1 MKECVDGC
9 DTVHYQ
15 GVNVSYDFP
24 KRAKYNPPESV
35 ILTIMDFFR
44 GETVGFESFGS
55 PSSSGLG
62 YAFYRSVSRPDVSNL
77 VDISDLSAI
86 DNTTGYLSPEEQ
98 IEYER
103 ILDEQYKDTGVN
115 IYELL

>member
-1 MKECVDGC
+1 MKESVDGC
-9 DTVHYQ
+9 NTVRYQ
-15 GVNVSYDFP
+15 GINVSYDFP
-24 KRAKYNPPESV
+24 KLAKYNPPESV
-35 ILTIMDFFR
+35 VLTAMDFFR
-44 GETVGFESFGS
+44 GEVVEFESFGA

-62 YAFYRSVSRPDVSNL
+62 YAFYRSVSRPEVSNL

-86 DNTTGYLSPEEQ
+86 DDTTGYLSSEER

-115 IYELL
+115 IYDLI

>member
-1 MKECVDGC
+1 MKECADGC
-9 DTVHYQ
+9 NAVHYQ

-24 KRAKYNPPESV
+24 KLAKYNPPESIV
-35 ILTIMDFFR
+35 LTAMDFFR
-44 GETVGFESFGS
+44 GEIVEFESFGA

-62 YAFYRSVSRPDVSNL
+62 YAFYRSVSRPEVFNL

-86 DNTTGYLSPEEQ
+86 DDTTGYLSSEEQ

-103 ILDEQYKDTGVN
+103 ILDKQYKDTGVN
-115 IYELL
+115 INELV

>member
-1 MKECVDGC
+1 MKADTNNR

-15 GVNVSYDFP
+15 GINISYEFP
-24 KRAKYNPPESV
+24 KLAKYNPPESV
-35 ILTIMDFFR
+35 ILTAMDFFR
-44 GETVGFESFGS
+44 GQIVEFESFS
-55 PSSSGLG
+55 TPSSSGLG
-62 YAFYRSVSRPDVSNL
+62 YAFYRSVSRPEVSNL

-103 ILDEQYKDTGVN
+103 ILDEQYKDTGIN
-115 IYELL
+115 INELI

>member
-1 MKECVDGC
+1 MKADTNNR

-15 GVNVSYDFP
+15 GINISYEFP
-24 KRAKYNPPESV
+24 KLAKDNPPESV
-35 ILTIMDFFR
+35 ILTAMDFFR
-44 GETVGFESFGS
+44 GEIVE
-55 PSSSGLG
+55 LE
-62 YAFYRSVSRPDVSNL
+62 VSNL

-103 ILDEQYKDTGVN
+103 ILDEQYKDTGIN
-115 IYELL
+115 INELI